1 MLALQIEQNLEEE
14 LKIREDDI
22 NIGELGDFVNTDN
35 LNHE

>member
-14 LKIREDDI
+14 LKIPEEEI
-22 NIGELGDFVNTDN
+22 NIGEMGDFVNTDV